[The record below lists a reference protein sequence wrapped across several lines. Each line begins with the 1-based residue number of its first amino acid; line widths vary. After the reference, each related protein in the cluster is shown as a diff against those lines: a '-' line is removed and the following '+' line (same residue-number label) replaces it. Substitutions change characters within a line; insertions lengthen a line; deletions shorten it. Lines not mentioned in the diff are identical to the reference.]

1 MLEFCKNTFRWGDYI
16 DEVWD
21 TWCSD
26 ENGLLV
32 VAEINSEDP
41 DADGPGLYD
50 MTVLQSGDNSYHDN
64 EVVGVSHAYV
74 CPNSK
79 QLWVEGIRINPR
91 YRRMG
96 IASMLI
102 YRMIQYGISVH
113 SSIKEAA
120 AITAETNTSSM
131 RMLEKNY
138 FQKRALWTYYAWF
151 KEKSFTTDFRKLRIS
166 NQMDVTCASHS
177 DVEEITS
184 FLSTSKTFI
193 SGGRRHV
200 QSWKWYLLD
209 LQSSKISELIAKK
222 EIILVRTKELHDV
235 VGLAITNHICD
246 NDDNLSLQ
254 LVYLDA
260 RAAALENLLAFI
272 MDYVISS
279 CKINCIQLF
288 CPKQV
293 YGDSY
298 EFNEADVL
306 AKFGMSRLERFFL
319 YTRRI

>member
-1 MLEFCKNTFRWGDYI
+1 MLEFCKNTFLWGDYI
-16 DEVWD
+16 HEVWD
-21 TWCSD
+21 TWYSD

-32 VAEINSEDP
+32 VAEISSKDL
-41 DADGPGLYD
+41 DTGGQGD
-50 MTVLQSGDNSYHDN
+50 MTILQSGDNCYHHN

-102 YRMIQYGISVH
+102 YRMIQYGISVN
-113 SSIKEAA
+113 SSIREAA
-120 AITAETNTSSM
+120 AKTAETNTPSM

-138 FQKRALWTYYAWF
+138 FQKRALWTYYTWS
-151 KEKSFTTDFRKLRIS
+151 KVKSLTTDYRRLRIC
-166 NQMDVTCASHS
+166 NQMDVTCASQS

-200 QSWKWYLLD
+200 QSWKWYVLD

-222 EIILVRTKELHDV
+222 KIILVRTKELHDI
-235 VGLAITNHICD
+235 VGLAITNHIYD

-254 LVYLDA
+254 LVYLDT

-279 CKINCIQLF
+279 CRINSIQLF

-306 AKFGMSRLERFFL
+306 AKFGISRLERFLL

>member
-1 MLEFCKNTFRWGDYI
+1 MLGFCKNTFRWGDYI

-26 ENGLLV
+26 GNGLLV
-32 VAEINSEDP
+32 VAEIDSKDP
-41 DADGPGLYD
+41 DDD
-50 MTVLQSGDNSYHDN
+50 MSVLQSGDISYHFIAN
-64 EVVGVSHAYV
+64 EVVGVSHVYA
-74 CPNSK
+74 CPDRK

-102 YRMIQYGISVH
+102 YRMIQYGISVQ
-113 SSIKEAA
+113 SSIREAA
-120 AITAETNTSSM
+120 AITAETNTPSM

-138 FQKRALWTYYAWF
+138 FQKIALWTYYTWS
-151 KEKSFTTDFRKLRIS
+151 KEKGFTTDFQGLRTA
-166 NQMDVTCASHS
+166 NQMNVTYASQS
-177 DVEEITS
+177 DVAEISS

-200 QSWKWYLLD
+200 QSWKWYVLE

-235 VGLAITNHICD
+235 VGLAITDHVCD
-246 NDDNLSLQ
+246 NEDNHSLQ

-272 MDYVISS
+272 LDYVISS
-279 CKINCIQLF
+279 RKINSIQLF
-288 CPKQV
+288 SPKQV
-293 YGDSY
+293 YSDGNEY
-298 EFNEADVL
+298 NEADVL
-306 AKFGMSRLERFFL
+306 ARFGISRLEKFLL
-319 YTRRI
+319 YTKKI